1 VLKNIEFHLN
11 TKGLTFSFT
20 KKRLFMMKIDQ
31 KSIILP
37 REGHI
42 MVQLDVIVLYINFH
56 LKAQVGYPLVL

>member
-1 VLKNIEFHLN
+1 
-11 TKGLTFSFT
+11 
-20 KKRLFMMKIDQ
+20 MKIDQ

-56 LKAQVGYPLVL
+56 LKAQVGYPLVLRETISSQRKLAENSFFPMRTIFYLG